1 MLKSK
6 SKYDL
11 IVDKERNMA
20 IATEQWKAKMAWK
33 LKAQRL
39 ERLIKDM
46 EETESVS
53 DSCAYLINE
62 YRKEV

>member
-1 MLKSK
+1 M
-6 SKYDL
+6 
-11 IVDKERNMA
+11 IEKERNMA
-20 IATEQWKAKMAWK
+20 IAADQWKAKMAWK

-53 DSCAYLINE
+53 DACAYLIKE